1 MAHTHKYIL
10 ISRIKKN
17 KKKAVK
23 LQVCISILIM
33 SGDFPWGP

>member
-23 LQVCISILIM
+23 LQVCISIL
-33 SGDFPWGP
+33 SGDFPRGP